1 MKSKTWSLFGCF
13 FLCYFPAAFAQNFDI
28 YVSDAGN
35 FNLPPW
41 QILKFDQNGEN
52 GESFIS
58 DHLAWPQDIVF
69 LEDQNLALVSNLNT
83 NVISKFD
90 AATGEYLG
98 EFATGIGGPTRME
111 IGPDSLLYVLQWT
124 GSGKVKRY
132 HLDGSFMDDF
142 TETGVGNS
150 IGLAWDAG
158 SNLYV
163 SSYNGKYVRKFGPT
177 GADLGNFIS
186 TNLAGPTNI
195 WFADNGD
202 MLVNDWNAGSVKRF
216 DTQGTYLGV
225 FITGVPQVEGVDF
238 FPNGDIAVGCGGAG
252 TVKVFSPE
260 GVFIKDLF
268 PAGTLNA
275 MTPNAVVF
283 REKAASPAKE
293 TIQEV
298 NFVQPTLGVHFQISN
313 PSLEKAPLFYE
324 VFDST
329 GALVERIS
337 YTEAADWDASAV
349 ANGIYYITAKLR
361 NGTVARQKVVVQQ

>member
-1 MKSKTWSLFGCF
+1 MKSKTWSLLGYFILG
-13 FLCYFPAAFAQNFDI
+13 FLPTAFSQNFDV

-52 GESFIS
+52 GEVFIS

-69 LEDQNLALVSNLNT
+69 IEDQNLVLVSNLNT

-90 AATGEYLG
+90 ASTGEYLG
-98 EFATGIGGPTRME
+98 EFATGIAGPTRME
-111 IGPDSLLYVLQWT
+111 IRPDSLLYVLQWT
-124 GSGKVKRY
+124 GNGKVKRY
-132 HLDGSFMDDF
+132 HLDGSFVDDF
-142 TETGVGNS
+142 TATGVGNS
-150 IGLAWDAG
+150 IGLDWDAEG
-158 SNLYV
+158 NLYV
-163 SSYNGKYVRKFGPT
+163 SSYNGKYVRKFSPT

-202 MLVNDWNAGSVKRF
+202 LLVNDWNAGAIKRF
-216 DTQGTYLGV
+216 GSDGSFIGV
-225 FITGVPQVEGVDF
+225 FATGVPQVEGVDF

-260 GVFIKDLF
+260 GVFVKDLF
-268 PAGTLNA
+268 PPGTLNA

-283 REKAASPAKE
+283 RDKAASPAKE
-293 TIQEV
+293 TVQEV
-298 NFVQPTLGVHFQISN
+298 NFVQPTLGVRFQISN
-313 PSLEKAPLFYE
+313 PSMGKRPEFYE

-329 GALVERIS
+329 GALVERIN
-337 YTEAADWDASAV
+337 YTEAAVWEASAV
-349 ANGIYYITAKLR
+349 GNGIYYITAKLR
-361 NGTVARQKVVVQQ
+361 NGTVARQKVVVQK